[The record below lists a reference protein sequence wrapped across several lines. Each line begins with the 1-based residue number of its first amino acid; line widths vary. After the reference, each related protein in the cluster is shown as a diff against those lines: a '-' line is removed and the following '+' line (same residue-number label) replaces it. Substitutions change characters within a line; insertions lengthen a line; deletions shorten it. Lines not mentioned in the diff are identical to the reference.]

1 MAITLSGF
9 KRQCGRQ
16 TGGVSRIGIAKASD
30 IKSVTVTEGAITAI
44 EFKDD
49 AKFKDYESAVDQA
62 EFTYANGETT
72 LLIRLN
78 RVGKAASQV
87 NNELAD
93 LAPCGLVA
101 LAQLNN
107 GETVLIGY
115 SEEFKLTRPIIA
127 FDSNATSGKAL
138 TDENF
143 FDITLKTTQ
152 VLAPLFLSDSVEID
166 TLFAAAAAE

>member
-1 MAITLSGF
+1 MAITLTGY

-16 TGGVSRIGIAKASD
+16 TGGVSRIGVAQASD
-30 IKSVTVTEGAITAI
+30 IKGVTTSEGAITGI
-44 EFKDD
+44 EFKGDVRFVD
-49 AKFKDYESAVDQA
+49 IESAVDQA
-62 EFTYANGETT
+62 EYTYANGETS

-78 RVGKAASQV
+78 RVGKESSRL